1 MRVDARARPHVSTN
15 GAAAMFNRTSS
26 AAGLEGHVTS
36 AAAGGR
42 GRSTSTEVGGR
53 GARWA
58 RPEAGSLRPRGGSL
72 GLEREAHGLKKG
84 KIKSVSGVV
93 WRSLVDLSR
102 ENKPY
107 ASTRRKARA

>member
-1 MRVDARARPHVSTN
+1 MRVDARARPRVSTN

-58 RPEAGSLRPRGGSL
+58 RPEAGSLRPRGAHSGS
-72 GLEREAHGLKKG
+72 KG
-84 KIKSVSGVV
+84 K
-93 WRSLVDLSR
+93 LTD
-102 ENKPY
+102 
-107 ASTRRKARA
+107 